1 MNVEKVMEIIRKNEL
16 DDGYMED
23 QLKYDIERLGSELA
37 KDYVVRFSP
46 SKLGKLGFLGLR
58 KLAQIKR
65 DHPEIFDEIQKVW

>member
-1 MNVEKVMEIIRKNEL
+1 MNVEKIMQVIRKNGL
-16 DDGYMED
+16 DDGYIET
-23 QLKYDIERLGSELA
+23 QIKYDIERLGSNIA